1 MQKKSD
7 TPNDFSIQ
15 DAMKLAQ
22 SDAGKQLLALLQ
34 QRQSNTLNSAM
45 EQAAS
50 GDYQQVKQTV
60 SGLIADPDI
69 KALLDQL
76 RG

>member
-7 TPNDFSIQ
+7 APKDFSMQ

-22 SDAGKQLLALLQ
+22 SDAGKQLLKLLQ